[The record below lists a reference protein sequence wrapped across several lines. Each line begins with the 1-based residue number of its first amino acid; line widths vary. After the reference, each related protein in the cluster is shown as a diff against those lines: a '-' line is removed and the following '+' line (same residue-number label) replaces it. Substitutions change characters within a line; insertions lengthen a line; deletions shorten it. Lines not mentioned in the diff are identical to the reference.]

1 MKRIF
6 LIFGLFLMYTFSAWA
21 QTGSLDIHQDSR
33 IDSLSEAKL
42 QISMLN
48 PGIDGYR
55 IQIFFES
62 GNNSKSLANE
72 TRDAFLELFEDVNAY
87 VIFNEPYYKVRVGD
101 FRSRIDAEGALK
113 TISREYPNAFIVPDF
128 IHLPKLKP

>member
-1 MKRIF
+1 MKKIF
-6 LIFGLFLMYTFSAWA
+6 LIFGVFLMYTLSGWA
-21 QTGSLDIHQDSR
+21 QTGDVSVHQDSR
-33 IDSLSEAKL
+33 IDSLSAAKL

-48 PGIDGYR
+48 PGIEGYR

-72 TRDAFLELFEDVNAY
+72 TRDAFLELFDDINAY
-87 VIFNEPYYKVRVGD
+87 VLFNEPYYKVRVGD
-101 FRSRIDAEGALK
+101 FRSRIDAEGTLEL
-113 TISREYPNAFIVPDF
+113 ISREYPNAFIVPDF

>member
-1 MKRIF
+1 
-6 LIFGLFLMYTFSAWA
+6 MYTLSGWA
-21 QTGSLDIHQDSR
+21 QTGDVSVHQDGR
-33 IDSLSEAKL
+33 IDSLSAAKL

-48 PGIDGYR
+48 PGIEGYR

-72 TRDAFLELFEDVNAY
+72 TRDAFLELFDDINAY
-87 VIFNEPYYKVRVGD
+87 VLFNEPYYKARVGD
-101 FRSRIDAEGALK
+101 FRSRIDAEGTLEL
-113 TISREYPNAFIVPDF
+113 ISREYPNAFIVPDF

>member
-1 MKRIF
+1 M
-6 LIFGLFLMYTFSAWA
+6 LMCTFSGWA
-21 QTGSLDIHQDSR
+21 QTGSLKVHQDNR

-48 PGIDGYR
+48 PGIEGYR

-62 GNNSKSLANE
+62 GNNSKSQANE
-72 TRDAFLELFEDVNAY
+72 TRAAFSELFEDINAY

-101 FRSRIDAEGALK
+101 FRNRIDAEGALK

-128 IHLPKLKP
+128 IHLPKLKQ